1 MASSQETQN
10 VFQPLSSWITRISDA
25 MSSTFLNIG
34 QGMGKGEPN
43 QNTSVDK
50 EEDSKSE
57 TQKGDDSSMKSID
70 SEIPKEDG
78 HGEKDSLNDSLDSS
92 SKAKFKSNGHQ
103 RTSSAGIDNSSTSGA
118 SSDTWSMPS
127 SLLEE
132 QLDTIH
138 EDGQEDT
145 DCHSLYPEVKNDVN
159 DGSCNEVQLHC
170 DEDRRSLG
178 SHLASDMVAT
188 EGATDGS
195 QEMETA
201 FDNQSKDM
209 TDVTDSSSAWSPE
222 DQEADN
228 TPSGPADVRPP
239 ISKCGD
245 LIIIL
250 DYKATSQKMLLTVVR
265 AEQIP
270 DKDRSGVDSWQ
281 VHVVLLPGKKQR
293 YKTAVQR
300 GTVPVFNETFRFS
313 KLEVDE
319 LRSSALRFRL
329 YAVSKI
335 SREKMMGE
343 KLFHL
348 GGVNQGCEMEATLVL
363 EPRINLSSG
372 DSRPSMVAISPS
384 DSASSTQSLTHG
396 GVPELLVGLAYNPTT
411 GRLSVEVIK
420 GSHFRNLA
428 INRPPDTYGKLTLLN
443 SVGQEISRCKTSI
456 RRGQPNP
463 IFKETFIFQV
473 ALFQLSDV
481 TLMISIYS
489 RRSMKRKEMIGWIS
503 LGQNSSGEEE
513 QEHWLDMKESKGQQV
528 CRWHVLL
535 ES

>member
-1 MASSQETQN
+1 MASDITPEAIG
-10 VFQPLSSWITRISDA
+10 FLSAVGIFIILLA
-25 MSSTFLNIG
+25 VLFLFINKKLCFEKIGGLPCLEQRKRKKRSKEKAGVLQGLDNQTPVNIG
-34 QGMGKGEPN
+34 QVN
-43 QNTSVDK
+43 SY
-50 EEDSKSE
+50 
-57 TQKGDDSSMKSID
+57 GDDEDLSTSSD
-70 SEIPKEDG
+70 SEEEVIKQFEISVSRSQSFRSG
-78 HGEKDSLNDSLDSS
+78 VNEKAIQAGSERRQ
-92 SKAKFKSNGHQ
+92 KFTRLLSNQEEG
-103 RTSSAGIDNSSTSGA
+103 STEA
-118 SSDTWSMPS
+118 S
-127 SLLEE
+127 ECE
-132 QLDTIH
+132 
-138 EDGQEDT
+138 
-145 DCHSLYPEVKNDVN
+145 DVN